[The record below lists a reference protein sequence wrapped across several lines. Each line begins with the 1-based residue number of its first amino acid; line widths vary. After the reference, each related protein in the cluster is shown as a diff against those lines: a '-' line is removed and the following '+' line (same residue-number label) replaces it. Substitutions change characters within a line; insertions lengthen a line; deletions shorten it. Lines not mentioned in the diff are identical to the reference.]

1 MTMGTITNTISK
13 ASSTKADRANT
24 TSTVMAAPVA
34 PPGTRL
40 DPAVEQAVGAEGAEQ
55 QGEGGGGDEQGEQR
69 AAHRH
74 GVAQHGAESAAAQAA
89 AQRGRSSSSAVPP
102 MAAASTA

>member
-40 DPAVEQAVGAEGAEQ
+40 TQLSSRRSEPKARNSRVKVVAATN
-55 QGEGGGGDEQGEQR
+55 R
-69 AAHRH
+69 AN
-74 GVAQHGAESAAAQAA
+74 SAPLTAMVS
-89 AQRGRSSSSAVPP
+89 R
-102 MAAASTA
+102 STARKAPPRRPPLKRP